1 MAASL
6 RNFFITFILAL
17 LLFGGLAYAYY
28 GDLAALLPT
37 PENGATVS
45 GEESDSSDGPDTS
58 SRPSI
63 VVGDDGGEGLGAIN
77 GLIVTKNTKGEVT
90 GAKFLRI
97 NSDNRRIITC
107 DLSLQASLYNKVGA
121 LTPLSDYLRL
131 YSAGKATQ
139 TIAALTGYAADF
151 YLVITPGMIDT
162 MIQNLGDLSLQ
173 LRQTIKYNNPR
184 YNGYTFAEGELLPED
199 YYLTI
204 EAGTNLFS
212 GDTLS
217 TIFGQYAEAY
227 EKKYGS
233 SPVTDPN
240 MLVQG
245 PDPDALLAEIYAYL
259 IQQLNGNYRQE
270 LKSDTDRLAR
280 ALSGGETNLTPTY
293 LADHGELLF
302 KYGDENYRFVDVP
315 YTTRD
320 ATLNNIKQED
330 RG

>member
-28 GDLAALLPT
+28 DDLAALLPT

-45 GEESDSSDGPDTS
+45 GEESDFSNGTDTP
-58 SRPSI
+58 SRPTI
-63 VVGDDGGEGLGAIN
+63 VVDDGQGDGLGAIN
-77 GLIVTKNTKGEVT
+77 GLIVTKNTKGKVT

-97 NSDNRRIITC
+97 NSDKRRIITC

-121 LTPLSDYLRL
+121 LIPLSDYLRL
-131 YSAGKATQ
+131 YSAAQATQ
-139 TIAALTGYAADF
+139 TVRALTSFSADF
-151 YLVITPGMIDT
+151 YLVITPGLIDS
-162 MIQNLGDLSLQ
+162 MAANLGDLSLP
-173 LRQTIKYNNPR
+173 LRQTIRYRNPI
-184 YNGYTFAEGELLPED
+184 YDGYTFQEGDLLPED
-199 YYLTI
+199 YYI
-204 EAGTNLFS
+204 GIDAGTNLFS

-217 TIFGQYAEAY
+217 TIFGPYAEAY
-227 EKKYGS
+227 EKRYG
-233 SPVTDPN
+233 TDLN
-240 MLVQG
+240 QTVQG
-245 PDPDALLAEIYAYL
+245 PDPDALLTEIYAYL
-259 IQQLNGNYRQE
+259 IQQLNGTYRQE

-293 LADHGELLF
+293 LADHAELLF
-302 KYGDENYRFVDVP
+302 KYGDENYRVVDVP

-330 RG
+330 QR